1 MTELETK
8 KAIEEQS
15 LGRAFQET
23 ECLKQ
28 IAINLARIVDRLDCL
43 DRTMDRLCEIEWCK

>member
-8 KAIEEQS
+8 KAIEEQ
-15 LGRAFQET
+15 GHCRAFQET

-28 IAINLARIVDRLDCL
+28 IAINLARIVDRLD
-43 DRTMDRLCEIEWCK
+43 DIERSARLGRRD

>member
-1 MTELETK
+1 MTAELETK

-15 LGRAFQET
+15 LGRAFLET

-28 IAINLARIVDRLDCL
+28 IAINLARIVDRLD
-43 DRTMDRLCEIEWCK
+43 DIERRLP

>member
-8 KAIEEQS
+8 KAIEAEEKCGAHFAQC
-15 LGRAFQET
+15 

-28 IAINLARIVDRLDCL
+28 IAINLARIVDRLDEI
-43 DRTMDRLCEIEWCK
+43 DRSIWLLED

>member
-15 LGRAFQET
+15 LGRVFQET

-28 IAINLARIVDRLDCL
+28 IAINLARIVDRLDAVERALWICH
-43 DRTMDRLCEIEWCK
+43 E

>member
-8 KAIEEQS
+8 EAIEEQER
-15 LGRAFQET
+15 LGIHFAQG

-28 IAINLARIVDRLDCL
+28 IAINIARIVDRLDVMEHTL
-43 DRTMDRLCEIEWCK
+43 WKLFE

>member
-8 KAIEEQS
+8 KAIEEQEKI
-15 LGRAFQET
+15 GIHFAQG

-28 IAINLARIVDRLDCL
+28 IAINLARIVDRLD
-43 DRTMDRLCEIEWCK
+43 EIERSVRLSHD

>member
-8 KAIEEQS
+8 KAIEEQ
-15 LGRAFQET
+15 GYCRTFQQA

-28 IAINLARIVDRLDCL
+28 IAINLARIVDRLD
-43 DRTMDRLCEIEWCK
+43 DIERTARLERSERY